1 MNFILVAGVE
11 DIHCNYIPVTFWT
24 QEVDG
29 LNSQAV
35 WWNPI
40 VIGTLL
46 EETIFFF
53 QTQKHYFYDTI
64 LCPLSIP
71 LKRQIIDD
79 QVTVTGRSNLCY
91 RCRSV
96 FLIPYLSQVWWNVMA
111 SYVLTIDQA
120 TWKPFRTVSWEVLSS
135 CQILS
140 CHSFS

>member
-1 MNFILVAGVE
+1 MNFILVAGVK

-24 QEVDG
+24 QEVGG
-29 LNSQAV
+29 LNSRAV
-35 WWNPI
+35 LGNHI
-40 VIGTLL
+40 VVGTLV

-53 QTQKHYFYDTI
+53 QTQKHDFYDTI
-64 LCPLSIP
+64 LCTLSIP

-79 QVTVTGRSNLCY
+79 QVTFTGRLHLCY
-91 RCRSV
+91 RRRSI
-96 FLIPYLSQVWWNVMA
+96 FLLPYLSQVWWNVQA

-120 TWKPFRTVSWEVLSS
+120 TWKPLQTISGEVLSS